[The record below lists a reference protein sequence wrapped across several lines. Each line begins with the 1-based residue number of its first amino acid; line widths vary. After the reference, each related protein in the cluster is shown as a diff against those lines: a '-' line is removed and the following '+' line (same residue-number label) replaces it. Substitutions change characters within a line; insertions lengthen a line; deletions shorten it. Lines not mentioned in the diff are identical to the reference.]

1 MKIKG
6 SAHFKQLTPLQG
18 RTLDFL
24 RRTGKYIGEITKPD
38 QASKPE
44 SHFPSRTA
52 TRAKKQEA
60 TRPAGTTVELAGAKV
75 VSLEYVE
82 SKAVKPLISTVSEKL
97 LRERRRP
104 AVHKPKPSSYPLKTF
119 LLEPGDAQVFKGY
132 VINKYA
138 RPKGLIPVVRSK
150 EDGDSLPLQSLQMQQ
165 FLDRFESKRE
175 PDLPPR
181 TRKGFNGWKLTRAYY
196 PQTVEEDSREAGVNM
211 LDMTVPEEYYVQYLP
226 WKHTIDDFA

>member
-6 SAHFKQLTPLQG
+6 SSHFRQLTPLQG

-24 RRTGKYIGEITKPD
+24 RRTGKYIGEITRPE
-38 QASKPE
+38 QASKQE

-52 TRAKKQEA
+52 TRAKKQEVM
-60 TRPAGTTVELAGAKV
+60 RPVGTTVELAGAKV
-75 VSLEYVE
+75 VSLEYAE
-82 SKAVKPLISTVSEKL
+82 SKATKPLISTASEKL
-97 LRERRRP
+97 LRERPRP
-104 AVHKPKPSSYPLKTF
+104 AVHRPKPSSYPLKTF
-119 LLEPGDAQVFKGY
+119 LLDPGDTQVFKGY

-138 RPKGLIPVVRSK
+138 RPKGLIPVTRSK
-150 EDGDSLPLQSLQMQQ
+150 EDGDSLPLQSLQVQQ

-196 PQTVEEDSREAGVNM
+196 PQTVEEGSREPSLNL
-211 LDMTVPEEYYVQYLP
+211 LDMTVPEEYYVQYLRL
-226 WKHTIDDFA
+226 KRS